1 MMHLQGIY
9 VHQAIADFVEFYA
22 MVSHPKTRD
31 TYPKKPHPITK
42 RKKLRDEIEQ
52 EEAVANYYINM
63 MRKQD
68 ELDKMADKE
77 YVGGEI

>member
-42 RKKLRDEIEQ
+42 RKKRRDEIEQ
-52 EEAVANYYINM
+52 EEAVAAYYINM